1 MPVGFSGTT
10 PGIKDWKY
18 GKGSHSEWRRAS
30 GGDQAAGAQCR
41 PEHLR
46 ERGRHLGEVHPLS
59 RRRARRNAQG
69 RHSLAQGSAGDHIRR
84 AGRRICVRLFL
95 HGDGFRVQPGD
106 FPDPAQV
113 GWRAIMV
120 DPHVQEAQIENRMAD
135 EVEQTGEP
143 QPERNER
150 FKWYI
155 LHAYSGFERKVR
167 ESIQSRVQA
176 FGLTDRV
183 GRVMIPT
190 EPVTEIVNGKKR
202 TVERVF
208 LPGYV
213 LVEMDLDNNL
223 WHVLKDT
230 PKVTGFLGTGDKPV
244 ALSEEEVSSILF
256 RSETAKEKPR
266 LKIKFEK
273 NESVRI
279 TDGPFANFNGVVDE
293 INEDRETMK
302 VMVTIF
308 GRSTPVELEFG
319 KVEKI
324 E

>member
-1 MPVGFSGTT
+1 VDPRIESMMAEELEQPE
-10 PGIKDWKY
+10 PA
-18 GKGSHSEWRRAS
+18 EQAE
-30 GGDQAAGAQCR
+30 QAA
-41 PEHLR
+41 E
-46 ERGRHLGEVHPLS
+46 
-59 RRRARRNAQG
+59 
-69 RHSLAQGSAGDHIRR
+69 
-84 AGRRICVRLFL
+84 
-95 HGDGFRVQPGD
+95 
-106 FPDPAQV
+106 PA
-113 GWRAIMV
+113 A
-120 DPHVQEAQIENRMAD
+120 
-135 EVEQTGEP
+135 
-143 QPERNER
+143 PERNPL

-167 ESIQSRVQA
+167 ESIQSRVEA
-176 FGLTDRV
+176 FGLQNMV

-213 LVEMDLDNNL
+213 LVEMELNDNM

-244 ALSEEEVSSILF
+244 ALSEEEVGTLLY
-256 RSETAKEKPR
+256 RSESSKDKPR

-273 NESVRI
+273 NEQVRI

-293 INEDRETMK
+293 INEDRETLK

>member
-1 MPVGFSGTT
+1 M
-10 PGIKDWKY
+10 
-18 GKGSHSEWRRAS
+18 
-30 GGDQAAGAQCR
+30 
-41 PEHLR
+41 
-46 ERGRHLGEVHPLS
+46 
-59 RRRARRNAQG
+59 
-69 RHSLAQGSAGDHIRR
+69 
-84 AGRRICVRLFL
+84 
-95 HGDGFRVQPGD
+95 
-106 FPDPAQV
+106 
-113 GWRAIMV
+113 
-120 DPHVQEAQIENRMAD
+120 MAD
-135 EVEQTGEP
+135 ELEQTAAEVAP
-143 QPERNER
+143 EAEAQPEVPARNEN

-167 ESIQSRVQA
+167 ESIESRIEA
-176 FGLTDRV
+176 FGLKDKV

-190 EPVTEIVNGKKR
+190 EPVTEI
-202 TVERVF
+202 
-208 LPGYV
+208 YV
-213 LVEMDLDNNL
+213 LVEMELDNHL

-266 LKIKFEK
+266 MKIKYEK
-273 NESVRI
+273 GEQVRI

-308 GRSTPVELEFG
+308 GRSTPVELEFS

>member
-1 MPVGFSGTT
+1 
-10 PGIKDWKY
+10 
-18 GKGSHSEWRRAS
+18 
-30 GGDQAAGAQCR
+30 
-41 PEHLR
+41 
-46 ERGRHLGEVHPLS
+46 
-59 RRRARRNAQG
+59 
-69 RHSLAQGSAGDHIRR
+69 
-84 AGRRICVRLFL
+84 
-95 HGDGFRVQPGD
+95 
-106 FPDPAQV
+106 
-113 GWRAIMV
+113 
-120 DPHVQEAQIENRMAD
+120 MAE
-135 EVEQTGEP
+135 EVEQAEQVEQAEP
-143 QPERNER
+143 AAAEAVPERNER
-150 FKWYI
+150 FRWYI

-176 FGLTDRV
+176 FGLSDKV
-183 GRVMIPT
+183 GRVMIPL

-202 TVERVF
+202 TIERVF

-213 LVEMDLDNNL
+213 LVEMELDNNL

-244 ALSEEEVSSILF
+244 ALTEEEVSGILF
-256 RSETAKEKPR
+256 RSETTKDKPR
-266 LKIKFEK
+266 QKIKFEK
-273 NESVRI
+273 NEQVRI

-293 INEDRETMK
+293 INEDRETLK

>member
-1 MPVGFSGTT
+1 MMAEELEQPV
-10 PGIKDWKY
+10 
-18 GKGSHSEWRRAS
+18 
-30 GGDQAAGAQCR
+30 AQ
-41 PEHLR
+41 P
-46 ERGRHLGEVHPLS
+46 
-59 RRRARRNAQG
+59 
-69 RHSLAQGSAGDHIRR
+69 
-84 AGRRICVRLFL
+84 
-95 HGDGFRVQPGD
+95 
-106 FPDPAQV
+106 
-113 GWRAIMV
+113 
-120 DPHVQEAQIENRMAD
+120 EAQP
-135 EVEQTGEP
+135 EP
-143 QPERNER
+143 QAEAQPERNPN

-176 FGLTDRV
+176 FGLQDKV

-213 LVEMDLDNNL
+213 LVEMELDNHM

-244 ALSEEEVSSILF
+244 ALTEEEVGTLLF
-256 RSETAKEKPR
+256 RSESKDKPR
-266 LKIKFEK
+266 MKIKFEK

-279 TDGPFANFNGVVDE
+279 TDGPFANFNGIVDE
-293 INEDRETMK
+293 INEDRETLK